1 MSGIELFS
9 VGALLLCNA
18 IVIGYLVL
26 DNKRKAKPSST
37 EPKESDNPSE
47 EAKTTSG
54 DGSEGSA
61 GVGKSSFDID
71 FLEAQMKRVL
81 EDTVKETLP
90 VLLNNMLG
98 DVKLKDVE
106 FADGGQESVESKPK
120 FTAMSEEES
129 QMALDTDIRDVVEDE
144 PAAPSASGVSIDELE
159 NAVSTAV
166 NPDATPEQQAEAG
179 KILSGM
185 QDTEFFDRI
194 TANDDIDRRVNL
206 CIKMSI
212 RAEIAMKSNESATP
226 RVIKK
231 KVETVVS
238 DNLDDFNPAD
248 LLP

>member
-1 MSGIELFS
+1 MSGMELFS

-18 IVIGYLVL
+18 VVIGYLVL
-26 DNKRKAKPSST
+26 DNKRKAKSSST
-37 EPKESDNPSE
+37 EPKESENLSK
-47 EAKTTSG
+47 EAKSTS
-54 DGSEGSA
+54 DDDSEGLSC
-61 GVGKSSFDID
+61 VGKSTFDID
-71 FLEAQMKRVL
+71 LLEAKMKRVL

-106 FADGGQESVESKPK
+106 FAEDGQKSDEPKPK
-120 FTAMSEEES
+120 FTVMSEEES
-129 QMALDTDIRDVVEDE
+129 QTALDTDIRDVVDDE

-212 RAEIAMKSNESATP
+212 RAEIALKNNESATP
-226 RVIKK
+226 RVVKK
-231 KVETVVS
+231 KIETIVS
-238 DNLDDFNPAD
+238 DKLDDFNPAD
-248 LLP
+248 LIP

>member
-1 MSGIELFS
+1 MTGMELFCA
-9 VGALLLCNA
+9 GALLLCNA
-18 IVIGYLVL
+18 VVIGFMVM
-26 DNKRKAKPSST
+26 DNKRKARSST
-37 EPKESDNPSE
+37 SEPKESKKPSDE
-47 EAKTTSG
+47 SKPERDVNSESSSG
-54 DGSEGSA
+54 I
-61 GVGKSSFDID
+61 GKSSFDMD
-71 FLEAQMKRVL
+71 LLEAKMKRVL

-90 VLLNNMLG
+90 VVLNNMLG
-98 DVKLKDVE
+98 DVKFKDVE
-106 FADGGQESVESKPK
+106 FADNGQETAESKPK

-129 QMALDTDIRDVVEDE
+129 QMALDTDIRDVVDDE
-144 PAAPSASGVSIDELE
+144 PSAPSASGVSIDELE

-212 RAEIAMKSNESATP
+212 RAEIAMKGNEPTAP

>member
-18 IVIGYLVL
+18 VVIGYLVL
-26 DNKRKAKPSST
+26 DNKRKPKPSST
-37 EPKESDNPSE
+37 EPKESENPSK
-47 EAKTTSG
+47 EANITNR

-71 FLEAQMKRVL
+71 LLEAQMKRVL

-106 FADGGQESVESKPK
+106 FAEEEQETTERKPK

-129 QMALDTDIRDVVEDE
+129 QMALDTDIRDVVDDE
-144 PAAPSASGVSIDELE
+144 PSAPSASGVSIDELE

-194 TANDDIDRRVNL
+194 TANDDIDRRINL

-212 RAEIAMKSNESATP
+212 RTEIAMKNNESSTP
-226 RVIKK
+226 KVVKK
-231 KVETVVS
+231 KIETIVS
-238 DNLDDFNPAD
+238 DKLDDFNPAD
-248 LLP
+248 LIP

>member
-1 MSGIELFS
+1 MTGMELFCA
-9 VGALLLCNA
+9 GALLLCNA
-18 IVIGYLVL
+18 VVIGFMVM
-26 DNKRKAKPSST
+26 DNKRKARSST
-37 EPKESDNPSE
+37 SEPKESKKPSDE
-47 EAKTTSG
+47 SKPERDVNSESSSG
-54 DGSEGSA
+54 I
-61 GVGKSSFDID
+61 GKSSFDMD
-71 FLEAQMKRVL
+71 LLEAKMKRVL

-90 VLLNNMLG
+90 VVLNNMLG
-98 DVKLKDVE
+98 DVKFKDVE
-106 FADGGQESVESKPK
+106 FADNGQETAESKPK

-129 QMALDTDIRDVVEDE
+129 QMALDTDIRDVVDDE
-144 PAAPSASGVSIDELE
+144 PSAPSASGVSIDELE

-185 QDTEFFDRI
+185 QGTEFFDRI

-212 RAEIAMKSNESATP
+212 RAEIAMKGNEPTAP

>member
-1 MSGIELFS
+1 MTGMELFCA
-9 VGALLLCNA
+9 GALLLCNA
-18 IVIGYLVL
+18 VVIGFMVM
-26 DNKRKAKPSST
+26 DNKRKARSYTS
-37 EPKESDNPSE
+37 EPKESEKPSDE
-47 EAKTTSG
+47 SKPERDVNSESSSG
-54 DGSEGSA
+54 I
-61 GVGKSSFDID
+61 GKSSFDMD
-71 FLEAQMKRVL
+71 LLEAKMKRVL

-90 VLLNNMLG
+90 VVLNNMLG
-98 DVKLKDVE
+98 DVKFKDVE
-106 FADGGQESVESKPK
+106 FADNGQETAESKPK

-129 QMALDTDIRDVVEDE
+129 QMALDTDIRDVVDDE
-144 PAAPSASGVSIDELE
+144 PSAPSASGVSIDELE
-159 NAVSTAV
+159 NAVCTAV

-212 RAEIAMKSNESATP
+212 RAEIAMKGNESTAP